1 MEKILNKRI
10 VINPEIM
17 VGKPVIKGTR
27 IPVDTIIRLLAQG
40 MTGEQILEDY
50 TNLKKEDIKAALE
63 YAADLAEG
71 ENVIQNKGHYGH
83 NRN

>member
-1 MEKILNKRI
+1 MQKELNKRI

-27 IPVDTIIRLLAQG
+27 IPVDLIVRLLAQG
-40 MTGEQILEDY
+40 MSQEQILEDY
-50 TNLKKEDIKAALE
+50 PNLKKEDIRASLE

-71 ENVIQNKGHYGH
+71 ETIFPLKLKKA
-83 NRN
+83 